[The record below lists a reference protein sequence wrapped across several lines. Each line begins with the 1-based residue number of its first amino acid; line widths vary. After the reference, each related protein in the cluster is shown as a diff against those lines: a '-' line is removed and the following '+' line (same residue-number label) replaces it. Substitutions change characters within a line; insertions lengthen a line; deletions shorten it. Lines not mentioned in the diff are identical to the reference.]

1 MITQDAHAPTHT
13 TEFVYLRTP
22 AAPRE
27 ETDAAATVRLPARI
41 TTNPPPQAPPQLRA
55 LVQIWVEALDG
66 RRPVES
72 LRRGPFT
79 AEVIDHLRSRVSEW
93 HMRGTVA
100 ASILKSVHLQP
111 CEVGK
116 VRFTAT
122 IEAGERVRAIS
133 GSLQKLRVRPTR
145 ALHELHIG
153 KPAKREYR
161 WRVDSML
168 LI

>member
-1 MITQDAHAPTHT
+1 MHR
-13 TEFVYLRTP
+13 RTP
-22 AAPRE
+22 LDSYTCE
-27 ETDAAATVRLPARI
+27 RLPRRGKKQ
-41 TTNPPPQAPPQLRA
+41 TQPPPCGSRRGSPPTPPQAPPQLRT

-93 HMRGTVA
+93 QMRGTVA

-116 VRFTAT
+116 IRFTAT